1 MCCGGGGLKCVAT
14 SRRSEL
20 VVRSFNWREG
30 RVVGTFRPCKAVPG
44 MHTQRHNQI
53 AQHTRATNTLSH
65 SHMTHEHTAPQL
77 YSLTRLSL
85 SLRLEDASPRAAER
99 SRLSSALVR
108 PRKASEDLGRSQKA
122 SMASSSSRKAPSV
135 KAGLRALSYSNLE
148 SVSCSVLMPAVSSFL
163 PG

>member
-1 MCCGGGGLKCVAT
+1 MIHEHLF
-14 SRRSEL
+14 SL
-20 VVRSFNWREG
+20 
-30 RVVGTFRPCKAVPG
+30 P
-44 MHTQRHNQI
+44 
-53 AQHTRATNTLSH
+53 
-65 SHMTHEHTAPQL
+65 HEHTAQL

-122 SMASSSSRKAPSV
+122 SMASSSSRKGPSV

-163 PG
+163 PGEG

>member
-1 MCCGGGGLKCVAT
+1 MAK

-108 PRKASEDLGRSQKA
+108 PQKIPEDLGRSQKA
-122 SMASSSSRKAPSV
+122 SEGLRRSQKASIASSSSRKGPSV

>member
-30 RVVGTFRPCKAVPG
+30 RVEGTFRPCKAVPG

-65 SHMTHEHTAPQL
+65 SHMSTRAQL

-99 SRLSSALVR
+99 SSLSSALVR
-108 PRKASEDLGRSQKA
+108 PQKASEDLGRSQKA
-122 SMASSSSRKAPSV
+122 SMASSSSRKGPSV

-163 PG
+163 PGEG

>member
-1 MCCGGGGLKCVAT
+1 MWGGGVKVPWQ
-14 SRRSEL
+14 
-20 VVRSFNWREG
+20 NREG
-30 RVVGTFRPCKAVPG
+30 LNSSSAEFQLARGEGRRNISTLQGCTGHA
-44 MHTQRHNQI
+44 HTKTQSDCS
-53 AQHTRATNTLSH
+53 AHTSH
-65 SHMTHEHTAPQL
+65 EYSLALPHEHTAPQL

-108 PRKASEDLGRSQKA
+108 PQKASEDLGRSQKA
-122 SMASSSSRKAPSV
+122 SMASSSSRKGPSV
-135 KAGLRALSYSNLE
+135 KAGLRALSYSNLD

>member
-1 MCCGGGGLKCVAT
+1 MAK
-14 SRRSEL
+14 SRTRRAEFQL
-20 VVRSFNWREG
+20 RIGDRGEG
-30 RVVGTFRPCKAVPG
+30 RRNISTLQGCTGHA
-44 MHTQRHNQI
+44 HTK
-53 AQHTRATNTLSH
+53 TLSDCSAH
-65 SHMTHEHTAPQL
+65 TSHEYSLALPHEHTAQL

-108 PRKASEDLGRSQKA
+108 PQKASEDLGRSQKA
-122 SMASSSSRKAPSV
+122 SMASSSSRKGPSV